1 MEEEAE
7 KAGKFGK
14 NNSKI
19 RVLTQE
25 AIAEMGKEVSLA
37 DIDSDLRKQLEVHG
51 VEELFQVQKSVY
63 QLFLD
68 GSELIVK
75 SRTGTGKTLA
85 FLLPLEKLIKDKS

>member
-37 DIDSDLRKQLEVHG
+37 DIDSDLRK
-51 VEELFQVQKSVY
+51 
-63 QLFLD
+63 
-68 GSELIVK
+68 
-75 SRTGTGKTLA
+75 
-85 FLLPLEKLIKDKS
+85 